1 MTTPLQF
8 LQILIKLIE
17 NREVARLTALWLH
30 KHTTVIATL
39 EVALALHGSIIL
51 ARWLVKRDAD
61 PSSYSWNLRDKT
73 GVADCAS
80 SRIGCGEEA
89 HSAANYKTW
98 ERVSCCF
105 PAKRYM

>member
-8 LQILIKLIE
+8 LQVLVKFIE

-30 KHTTVIATL
+30 KHTTIVATL

-61 PSSYSWNLRDKT
+61 PGSYSWDLRDKT
-73 GVADCAS
+73 SVADCAS
-80 SRIGCGEEA
+80 SRIGFGKEA
-89 HSAANYKTW
+89 HSAAN
-98 ERVSCCF
+98 
-105 PAKRYM
+105 